1 MPVEPWEDDA
11 VGGEEQALVFALLGL
26 LFALEAWDVEDC
38 VPEVAALG
46 LRLGWDEAWEGGDWA
61 PVDVLDV

>member
-1 MPVEPWEDDA
+1 M
-11 VGGEEQALVFALLGL
+11 FALLGL